1 MSVMFDSLAYVKK
14 LKAAGMPE
22 PQAEVQAETIMEWM
36 EDRLA
41 TKVELETIRTDL
53 KRDIKEIDAKIESI
67 RADLKRDIKELDVK
81 TEARF
86 KELDVKTETRFKE
99 LDAKTETRFK
109 ELDAKTETRFKELD
123 AKTEIRLKELDS
135 KTETT
140 KTEIKRDLKELELR
154 MVIKTGAMILGGIG
168 LLFGLMRAWP
178 LPVQYVS
185 PPATQEK
192 HMLVPPAPAQPPVPL
207 SH

>member
-53 KRDIKEIDAKIESI
+53 KRDIKEIDAKIESV
-67 RADLKRDIKELDVK
+67 RADLKRDI
-81 TEARF
+81 

-99 LDAKTETRFK
+99 LDAKTEIRF
-109 ELDAKTETRFKELD
+109 
-123 AKTEIRLKELDS
+123 KELDS

-168 LLFGLMRAWP
+168 ILFGLMRAWP

-192 HMLVPPAPAQPPVPL
+192 HMLVPPAPAQPPVSL

>member
-53 KRDIKEIDAKIESI
+53 KRDIKEIDAKIESV
-67 RADLKRDIKELDVK
+67 RADLKRDI
-81 TEARF
+81 